1 MGGCAKGRRK
11 ILKSDE
17 FQPVRFQNFVKTEY
31 FGNPGLQG
39 NGRPSRCY
47 AGCQFAS
54 ASIYSTMPCSK
65 YSTAAQPSCGSSSS
79 LPGRVRQV
87 PFLLAQ
93 RRVFRR
99 LSRTCCLLP
108 DSRWSKP
115 ERARP
120 RELYACRR
128 GECIRSPGGRVE
140 VSPEGATSSRRSR
153 PARLCL
159 CRQAQTFPAFR

>member
-1 MGGCAKGRRK
+1 MGGCAKGGRK

-99 LSRTCCLLP
+99 LSRTCCLLSVSRALMQDWSAALSTP
-108 DSRWSKP
+108 KDSH
-115 ERARP
+115 
-120 RELYACRR
+120 
-128 GECIRSPGGRVE
+128 
-140 VSPEGATSSRRSR
+140 SSRAGRDTVLSHSR
-153 PARLCL
+153 AGES
-159 CRQAQTFPAFR
+159 